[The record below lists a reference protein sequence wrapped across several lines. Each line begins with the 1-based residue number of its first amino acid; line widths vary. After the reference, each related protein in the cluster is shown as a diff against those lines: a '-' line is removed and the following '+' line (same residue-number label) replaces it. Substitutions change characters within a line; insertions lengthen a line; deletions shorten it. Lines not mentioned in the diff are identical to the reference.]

1 VPQQPRTTTAD
12 ILADRPDVVRDGR
25 RLVLTGAPVTR
36 VEATAADLHLIREA
50 LDAAEIDYLLIRG
63 ERDVAVLSVDRAD
76 RARVERAFTEA
87 FAAEPMYARVLGTG
101 KRAERLL
108 ALGRLPGDDEDVFL
122 LYRPRTRAM
131 RGVWRAADAAI
142 RLEFWTF
149 GDTEIVAPR
158 PNALTRRRIGRQD
171 AVVTSVDRYGERW
184 PTLAG
189 MFDEQVDDIDFD
201 IDIVFSW
208 VDGSEPGYLA
218 ERERYLD
225 ERSARAP
232 DAGVARYRQIDEL
245 RYAMRSARAYA
256 PWIRRIHLVT
266 DSTPPAWLDLDHP
279 DVRIVRSADFF
290 EATEALPT
298 FNSHAI
304 EAQLHRIPDLS
315 EHFLYS
321 NDDMFFGRP
330 VAPSLFF
337 SPGGVSRF
345 VEATLRIGLGAAHPD
360 RTGHDNAMRVNRAL
374 LQQRFGRTITR
385 HLEHCAAPLRR
396 SVLAELEAEFPGDFA
411 RTAASRFR
419 SSTDISVTNSLYHYY
434 ALLTGRAVPQTDA
447 RVRYVETT
455 LASTG
460 ASLRDIERH
469 RRYDMFCLNDGNA
482 PEISDEERVALVT
495 AFLERYFPL
504 PGPWER
510 S

>member
-1 VPQQPRTTTAD
+1 MPPSGAAAE
-12 ILADRPDVVRDGR
+12 ILASRADVVRDGR

-36 VEATAADLHLIREA
+36 EQATVADLRLVRAA

-63 ERDVAVLSVDRAD
+63 DRDVAVLAVDRARRED
-76 RARVERAFTEA
+76 IEEA
-87 FAAEPMYARVLGTG
+87 FEAAFAREPMYARVLGDA
-101 KRAERLL
+101 KRSERLL
-108 ALGRLPGDDEDVFL
+108 ARGRLPGDDADVFL
-122 LYRPRTRAM
+122 LYRPRERSM

-142 RLEFWTF
+142 RLELWRF

-158 PNALTRRRIGRQD
+158 PSALTRPSIRRDD
-171 AVVTSVDRYGERW
+171 AVVATTEQYGQQW

-208 VDGSEPGYLA
+208 VDGTEPGYA
-218 ERERYLD
+218 AGRRRYMEEAGIRPPD
-225 ERSARAP
+225 E
-232 DAGVARYRQIDEL
+232 GEARYRQIDEL

-266 DSTPPAWLDLDHP
+266 DSTPPAWLDVDHP
-279 DVRIVRSADFF
+279 DIHVVRSADIFASP
-290 EATEALPT
+290 ETLPT

-304 EAQLHRIPDLS
+304 EAQLHRIPELS

-330 VAPSLFF
+330 VAPSTFF

-345 VEATLRIGLGAAHPD
+345 IEATSRIGLGAAHPD

-374 LQQRFGRTITR
+374 LQRRFGRTITR
-385 HLEHCAAPLRR
+385 HLEHAATPLRR
-396 SVLAELEAEFPGDFA
+396 SVLAELEAEFPADFA
-411 RTAASRFR
+411 RTAATRFR
-419 SSTDISVTNSLYHYY
+419 SGTDISVTNSLYHYY

-455 LASTG
+455 LSAT
-460 ASLRDIERH
+460 ATALRDIQRH
-469 RRYDMFCLNDGNA
+469 RREDMFCLNDGSA
-482 PEISDEERVALVT
+482 PEISDETRVRLVT
-495 AFLERYFPL
+495 RFLERYFPVPAPWEL
-504 PGPWER
+504 PGR
-510 S
+510 

>member
-1 VPQQPRTTTAD
+1 MTSPGYAAA
-12 ILADRPDVVRDGR
+12 ILAARSDVVRDGR
-25 RLVLTGAPVTR
+25 RLVLAGAPLTR
-36 VEATAADLHLIREA
+36 EQATVADLRLVRAA
-50 LDAAEIDYLLIRG
+50 LDAADIDYLLIRG
-63 ERDVAVLSVDRAD
+63 ERDIAVLAVDRARRD
-76 RARVERAFTEA
+76 DIAAAFARAFAT
-87 FAAEPMYARVLGTG
+87 EPMYARELGAG

-108 ALGRLPGDDEDVFL
+108 ARGRFPGDDADVFL
-122 LYRPRTRAM
+122 LYRPRERSM

-142 RLEFWTF
+142 RLELWRF

-158 PNALTRRRIGRQD
+158 PSALTRSYIRRDD
-171 AVVTSVDRYGERW
+171 AVVAITERYGEQW

-201 IDIVFSW
+201 IDLVFSW
-208 VDGSEPGYLA
+208 VDGTQPGYEA
-218 ERERYLD
+218 ERRRWME
-225 ERSARAP
+225 E
-232 DAGVARYRQIDEL
+232 AGVRPPDEGAARYRQIDEL

-266 DSTPPAWLDLDHP
+266 DSAPPPWLDTAHP

-290 EATEALPT
+290 ADPASLPT

-304 EAQLHRIPDLS
+304 EAQLHRIPELS

-330 VAPSLFF
+330 VAPSMFF

-345 VEATLRIGLGAAHPD
+345 IEATSRIGLGAAHPD

-385 HLEHCAAPLRR
+385 HLEHAAAPLRR
-396 SVLAELEAEFPGDFA
+396 SVLAELEAEFPEDFA
-411 RTAASRFR
+411 RTAATRFR
-419 SSTDISVTNSLYHYY
+419 SGTDISVTNSLYHYY

-455 LASTG
+455 LSTTD
-460 ASLRDIERH
+460 ASLRDIQRH
-469 RRYDMFCLNDGNA
+469 RREDMFCLNDGSV
-482 PEISDEERVALVT
+482 PEISDETRVRLVT
-495 AFLERYFPL
+495 RFLERYFPV
-504 PGPWER
+504 PAPWELPDR
-510 S
+510 

>member
-1 VPQQPRTTTAD
+1 MPPPRRTTAD
-12 ILADRPDVVRDGR
+12 ILAERPDVVRDGT
-25 RLVLTGAPVTR
+25 RLVLTGPPLTR
-36 VEATAADLHLIREA
+36 EEATIADLRLVRDA
-50 LDAAEIDYLLIRG
+50 LDAAGIDYLLIRG
-63 ERDVAVLSVDRAD
+63 DRDTAVLSVDRAR
-76 RARVERAFTEA
+76 RARVEQA
-87 FAAEPMYARVLGTG
+87 FATAFAGEPMYARVLGSG
-101 KRAERLL
+101 RRSERLL
-108 ALGRLPGDDEDVFL
+108 ARGRLPGDDEDLFL
-122 LYRPRTRAM
+122 IYRPRTRAV

-142 RLEFWTF
+142 RLEFWRF
-149 GDTEIVAPR
+149 DDTEIVAPR
-158 PNALTRRRIGRQD
+158 PNALTRQRIRRED
-171 AVVTSVDRYGERW
+171 AVVSSVERYGDRW

-201 IDIVFSW
+201 IDLVFSW

-218 ERERYLD
+218 LRESYLD
-225 ERSARAP
+225 DRSARAP
-232 DAGVARYRQIDEL
+232 DGGAARYRQIDEL

-266 DSTPPAWLDLDHP
+266 DSTPPAWLDVDHP
-279 DVRIVRSADFF
+279 DVRVVRSADFF
-290 EATEALPT
+290 EKTEVLPT

-304 EAQLHRIPDLS
+304 EAQLHRIPGLS

-374 LQQRFGRTITR
+374 LQQRFGRTMTR

-396 SVLAELEAEFPGDFA
+396 SVLAELEAEFPEDFA

-419 SSTDISVTNSLYHYY
+419 SGDDISVTNSLYHYY
-434 ALLTGRAVPQTDA
+434 ALLTGRAVVQTDA
-447 RVRYVETT
+447 HVRYVETT
-455 LASTG
+455 LATT
-460 ASLRDIERH
+460 ADSLRDIERR
-469 RRYDMFCLNDGNA
+469 RRYDMFCLNDGSA
-482 PEISDEERVALVT
+482 PEISDAQRVALVT
-495 AFLERYFPL
+495 AFLERYFPV

-510 S
+510 TN